1 MLKVVV
7 VGNCQARPVAEL
19 MGSFCSDVHISYVAI
34 AHLIGNNDE
43 SEFNTA
49 IAEADYIVT
58 QKVDNDYP
66 CLFIHTSKLKE
77 KYPEKV
83 KVILN
88 LYCMIYDP
96 DWFYFRFENR
106 AVLPG
111 PIGEY
116 HNKTIY
122 DSWLKGLP
130 INEVLCLLNS
140 TDYNNKLYGDVFNQ
154 SLAELKRREE
164 SVDVKITDYI
174 VSEYNQTRLF
184 HTFNHPTSILL
195 EEYVNRILLQIN
207 KNLIIE
213 RKKMCFE
220 PLGRFSPKVNV
231 QFENLSIS
239 LKTHKGVEAPY
250 LIHPGLKNKVYN
262 DVELISSF
270 YNLYNQKLSP
280 VKESEMK
287 SNLMGFDGVMDANC
301 SPSVNEYLEI
311 VMIESSLE
319 SVDVSDRPNHCRVT
333 EDKLRTPKVSVK
345 SYRHVKAFGDSKEL
359 KKKETPGGAVVLNL
373 FTPGAVVYTHW
384 IFDLLP
390 KIKLVLDAG
399 YKISDF
405 DMVIVNGTNQ
415 KFQISTLTQLGFDL
429 KKVHSIN
436 EFKTKE
442 IACKELVQVDPVRE
456 RLSTPHWCIDYIKNS
471 FSVAGSCSGFKN
483 IYISRNKGSRRRVVN
498 EAEIIELLEKKG
510 FKVIYAEEYSIA
522 EIISIMD
529 SAEVI
534 VAPHGAGLSN
544 IAFCREGTAV
554 YELYSEHLSQEY
566 WLFCK
571 RLGLKYYGIECE
583 NTEGQLASELN
594 LNYEDDFFK
603 INFADIKANV
613 AELNSKLDLNMI
625 EAVI

>member
-1 MLKVVV
+1 MHSNEIGKVSA
-7 VGNCQARPVAEL
+7 GGE
-19 MGSFCSDVHISYVAI
+19 
-34 AHLIGNNDE
+34 
-43 SEFNTA
+43 
-49 IAEADYIVT
+49 VT
-58 QKVDNDYP
+58 
-66 CLFIHTSKLKE
+66 C
-77 KYPEKV
+77 
-83 KVILN
+83 
-88 LYCMIYDP
+88 
-96 DWFYFRFENR
+96 
-106 AVLPG
+106 
-111 PIGEY
+111 
-116 HNKTIY
+116 
-122 DSWLKGLP
+122 
-130 INEVLCLLNS
+130 
-140 TDYNNKLYGDVFNQ
+140 
-154 SLAELKRREE
+154 
-164 SVDVKITDYI
+164 
-174 VSEYNQTRLF
+174 
-184 HTFNHPTSILL
+184 
-195 EEYVNRILLQIN
+195 
-207 KNLIIE
+207 
-213 RKKMCFE
+213 
-220 PLGRFSPKVNV
+220 
-231 QFENLSIS
+231 
-239 LKTHKGVEAPY
+239 
-250 LIHPGLKNKVYN
+250 
-262 DVELISSF
+262 
-270 YNLYNQKLSP
+270 
-280 VKESEMK
+280 
-287 SNLMGFDGVMDANC
+287 
-301 SPSVNEYLEI
+301 
-311 VMIESSLE
+311 LE
-319 SVDVSDRPNHCRVT
+319 SVMILPLLENIDVHDRPNHCRVT
-333 EDKLRTPKVSVK
+333 EVKLRTPKVSVK
-345 SYRHVKAFGDSKEL
+345 SYRNVAIYGEGGKGLRQEKEV
-359 KKKETPGGAVVLNL
+359 GVLDTCVLDL
-373 FTPGAVVYTHW
+373 FTPGAVIYTHW
-384 IFDLLP
+384 LFDLLP

-399 YKISDF
+399 YRISDF
-405 DMVIVNGTNQ
+405 DMVVVNGTNQ

-613 AELNSKLDLNMI
+613 AELNSKLDLNI
-625 EAVI
+625 VEALV